1 MVGGVSG
8 RLVREAACPVVV
20 FPRSAGETEDASL
33 FATAAAVG

>member
-8 RLVREAACPVVV
+8 RLVREAACPVIV
-20 FPRSAGETEDASL
+20 FPRSAGGTEDESL